1 MIRGKYRRPVR
12 FPTTAPY
19 NKESAPGTASAS
31 SSASSSHA
39 RLRTTISRL
48 HGRSGTPRDNT
59 LQQRHKQP
67 QLKSDS
73 SPHTTPTT
81 TTATTAIGEPS
92 SSSPVHP
99 HSHDKRSK
107 KKKKKK
113 EKKKNNMAAPP
124 SLPAQ
129 PHYQKSIP
137 DLFTQLPLIRDQ
149 LVTET
154 SKTQDATV
162 DQCLPFLKGLASS
175 QNGPFNRFGV
185 PRLDRDEHVSF
196 LYDSLES
203 YPERFVG
210 LDSSRPWM
218 VYWALAGLHF
228 LGEDVTKFRER
239 VIATAAP
246 MQNPTGGF
254 GGGHG
259 QMSHCASSY
268 ALILSL
274 ALVGGQ
280 DAFKLVNRTAMWRWL
295 GKLKQADG
303 GFQVTLGG
311 EEDVRGAYCAM
322 VIIALLDLPLQL
334 PPDSPARHAGL
345 DTFISG
351 LPEYLSRCQTFEGGI
366 SGSPGTE
373 AHGAYAFCA
382 LACLCILGDP
392 KEMINRYMDLPLLIS
407 WLSARQCAPEGGFA
421 GRTNKLVDGCYSHW
435 VGGCWPLIQAAVN
448 GIQSTSTP
456 SYSRSGSLF
465 HREGLT
471 RYILNCCQGPHGGLR
486 DKPGKNPD
494 SYHTCYILSGLS
506 TAQHH
511 HFNTGVASVTGPD
524 NPFPSAFS
532 WSHAP
537 VTASTEHD
545 QSTIVFDEGDRLEVV
560 HPLFVIP
567 HRAAENMREWC
578 EKYPLQI

>member
-1 MIRGKYRRPVR
+1 MADNNKSSQNKGTIKAQYQQKRLNESTKAYDKYINAFLKKGMIRGKYRRKVR
-12 FPTTAPY
+12 FPTTTSN
-19 NKESAPGTASAS
+19 NKESSPRAAS
-31 SSASSSHA
+31 SPAHP
-39 RLRTTISRL
+39 RTTRRRL
-48 HGRSGTPRDNT
+48 HGSSAAPSN
-59 LQQRHKQP
+59 LEERHKQ
-67 QLKSDS
+67 QALKTDS
-73 SPHTTPTT
+73 SPHTTR
-81 TTATTAIGEPS
+81 EPS
-92 SSSPVHP
+92 AAASLYP
-99 HSHDKRSK
+99 HSHGKRRK
-107 KKKKKK
+107 R
-113 EKKKNNMAAPP
+113 KNKDNMAAPQ
-124 SLPAQ
+124 SLHGQ
-129 PHYQKSIP
+129 YQKSIP

-154 SKTQDATV
+154 SKTQDATI

-175 QNGPFNRFGV
+175 QTGPFNQFGV
-185 PRLDRDEHVSF
+185 PRLDRDAHISF

-218 VYWALAGLHF
+218 VYWALTGLYL

-246 MQNPTGGF
+246 MQNSTGGF

-268 ALILSL
+268 ALVLSL

-280 DAFKLVNRTAMWRWL
+280 DAFKLINRTAMWQWL

-322 VIIALLDLPLQL
+322 VMIALLDLPLQL
-334 PPDSPARHAGL
+334 PLDSPARHAGF
-345 DTFISG
+345 DTFVSG

-392 KEMINRYMDLPLLIS
+392 KEMIKRFIYGSSALNIMA
-407 WLSARQCAPEGGFA
+407 LSYTACS
-421 GRTNKLVDGCYSHW
+421 GR
-435 VGGCWPLIQAAVN
+435 
-448 GIQSTSTP
+448 
-456 SYSRSGSLF
+456 
-465 HREGLT
+465 
-471 RYILNCCQGPHGGLR
+471 
-486 DKPGKNPD
+486 NPD
-494 SYHTCYILSGLS
+494 SYHTCYILAGLS

-511 HFNTGVASVTGPD
+511 HFHTGIASAGEPN

-537 VTASTEHD
+537 ATASTEQG
-545 QSTIVFDEGDRLEVV
+545 QSSIVFNEEDRLEVV

-567 HRAAENMREWC
+567 HRAAGKLREWC
-578 EKYPLQI
+578 QKHPLQI

>member
-1 MIRGKYRRPVR
+1 MIRGKYRRKVR
-12 FPTTAPY
+12 FPTTTSN
-19 NKESAPGTASAS
+19 NKESSPRAAS
-31 SSASSSHA
+31 SPAHP
-39 RLRTTISRL
+39 RTTRRRL
-48 HGRSGTPRDNT
+48 HGSSAAPSN
-59 LQQRHKQP
+59 LEERHKQ
-67 QLKSDS
+67 QALKTDS
-73 SPHTTPTT
+73 SPHTTR
-81 TTATTAIGEPS
+81 EPS
-92 SSSPVHP
+92 AAASLYP
-99 HSHDKRSK
+99 HSHGKRRK
-107 KKKKKK
+107 R
-113 EKKKNNMAAPP
+113 KNKDNMAAPQ
-124 SLPAQ
+124 SLHGQ
-129 PHYQKSIP
+129 YQKSIP

-154 SKTQDATV
+154 SKTQDATI

-175 QNGPFNRFGV
+175 QTGPFNQFGV
-185 PRLDRDEHVSF
+185 PRLDRDAHISF

-218 VYWALAGLHF
+218 VYWALTGLYL

-246 MQNPTGGF
+246 MQNSTGGF

-268 ALILSL
+268 ALVLSL

-280 DAFKLVNRTAMWRWL
+280 DAFKLINRTAMWQWL

-322 VIIALLDLPLQL
+322 VMIALLDLPLQL
-334 PPDSPARHAGL
+334 PLDSPARHAGF
-345 DTFISG
+345 DTFVSG

-392 KEMINRYMDLPLLIS
+392 KEMIKRYMDLPLLIS
-407 WLSARQCAPEGGFA
+407 WLSATQRAPEGGFA

-435 VGGCWPLIQAAVN
+435 VGGCWPLVQAAVN

-456 SYSRSGSLF
+456 SYSGSGSLF

-471 RYILNCCQGPHGGLR
+471 RYILSCCQGPHGGLR

-494 SYHTCYILSGLS
+494 SYHTCYILAGLS

-511 HFNTGVASVTGPD
+511 HFHTGIASAGEPN

-537 VTASTEHD
+537 ATASTEQG
-545 QSTIVFDEGDRLEVV
+545 QSSIVFNEEDRLEVV

-567 HRAAENMREWC
+567 HRAAGKLREWC
-578 EKYPLQI
+578 QKHPLQI

>member
-1 MIRGKYRRPVR
+1 MIRGKYRRRVR
-12 FPTTAPY
+12 FQTTTSY
-19 NKESAPGTASAS
+19 NKEYAPGISPSPSPSPHAYPRTSTRRLHNSSSTPSNLQQRHRQQQLKTNSSPHATSAGGEP
-31 SSASSSHA
+31 SSASSA
-39 RLRTTISRL
+39 Y
-48 HGRSGTPRDNT
+48 
-59 LQQRHKQP
+59 RHSQN
-67 QLKSDS
+67 
-73 SPHTTPTT
+73 
-81 TTATTAIGEPS
+81 
-92 SSSPVHP
+92 
-99 HSHDKRSK
+99 KRGK
-107 KKKKKK
+107 KKTKKKS
-113 EKKKNNMAAPP
+113 MAAQQ
-124 SLPAQ
+124 SQHAQ
-129 PHYQKSIP
+129 YQKSIP
-137 DLFTQLPLIRDQ
+137 DLFTQLPPIRDQ

-154 SKTQDATV
+154 STTQDATV

-175 QNGPFNRFGV
+175 QNGPFNQFGV
-185 PRLDRDEHVSF
+185 PRLDRDAHISF

-218 VYWALAGLHF
+218 VYWALTGLH
-228 LGEDVTKFRER
+228 LMGEDVTKFRER
-239 VIATAAP
+239 VIATTTP

-259 QMSHCASSY
+259 QTSHCAASY
-268 ALILSL
+268 ALVLSL

-280 DAFKLVNRTAMWRWL
+280 DAFKLINRTSMWQWL

-322 VIIALLDLPLQL
+322 VMISLLDLPLEL

-345 DTFISG
+345 DTFING

-435 VGGCWPLIQAAVN
+435 VGGCWPLVQAAVN
-448 GIQSTSTP
+448 GIQPVP
-456 SYSRSGSLF
+456 SYSRSGTLF

-486 DKPGKNPD
+486 DKPGKKPD
-494 SYHTCYILSGLS
+494 AYHTCYILAGLS
-506 TAQHH
+506 TAQNH
-511 HFNTGVASVTGPD
+511 HFNTGIAWRAGPN

-537 VTASTEHD
+537 VNASMEQD
-545 QSTIVFDEGDRLEVV
+545 KSAIVFDEGDRLEVV

-567 HRAAENMREWC
+567 HRAAESMREWC
-578 EKYPLQI
+578 EKHPLRI